1 MEISVSCTPSLLDHQ
16 FDSEIAQIPNQI
28 RNIYLSAYIKI
39 TWSSTS
45 SLWLINSQNF
55 TADVSAI

>member
-16 FDSEIAQIPNQI
+16 FDSEIPQIPHQT
-28 RNIYLSAYIKI
+28 RNIYLAAYIKI
-39 TWSSTS
+39 TWSLTSLSTAK
-45 SLWLINSQNF
+45 NF